1 MSGSPTSKPRLQ
13 PTWSKG
19 GKSFKTPS
27 AASTVG
33 EGEMVTSDTGLLTNT
48 SGNSSSTSKGGNS
61 GVVRGDAV
69 GGSTTGSS
77 FTNTSNSTSTSRDIP
92 GVGYGGNVVS
102 KGGIGGLCQGRWVNG

>member
-1 MSGSPTSKPRLQ
+1 MSSSPTSKPRLR

-33 EGEMVTSDTGLLTNT
+33 EGEMVASATGSLTNT
-48 SGNSSSTSKGGNS
+48 SGSSSSNSKGGNS
-61 GVVRGDAV
+61 GVVRGEAV

-77 FTNTSNSTSTSRDIP
+77 FTNTISSTTSRDIS
-92 GVGYGGNVVS
+92 GVGYGGSAVS
-102 KGGIGGLCQGRWVNG
+102 KGGIGGLHQGR